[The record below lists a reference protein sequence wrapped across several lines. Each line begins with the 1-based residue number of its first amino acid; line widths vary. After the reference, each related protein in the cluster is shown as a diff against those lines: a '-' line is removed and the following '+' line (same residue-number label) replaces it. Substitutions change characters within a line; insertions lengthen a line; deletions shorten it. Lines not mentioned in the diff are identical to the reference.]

1 MRETSTCQLITT
13 TRDLEAFFGTN
24 GARSG
29 LPTQNAT
36 PFQSPE
42 WLLPWWHQFGQ
53 PGLRAVVIRE
63 SGRPIVLLPLYIYFD
78 EARDE
83 RQLLLFGAGTR
94 DYLSCPQR

>member
-13 TRDLEAFFGTN
+13 TRDLEAFRHEWS
-24 GARSG
+24 A
-29 LPTQNAT
+29 LWAADPNAT

-63 SGRPIVLLPLYIYFD
+63 SGRPIGLLPLYIYFD
-78 EARDE
+78 GARDE
-83 RQLLLFGAGTR
+83 RQLLLIGAGTS
-94 DYLSCPQR
+94 DYLSRPQL